1 MQKYCVLLWYEYF
14 VVVLWLTM
22 LLIILTMTWAKPWWM
37 SNKEKEQKKK
47 KRKRKK
53 KNWNISSNEKW
64 RALLLYSLG
73 REEQRLI
80 VQPPRCWCWGSELI
94 VFPYKVRKQCGLW
107 EPHLW
112 GSDTAGRG
120 PSQADADTQHSVHR
134 YTRLLQHP
142 LRSFFVVMSSG
153 KISLLYRIVF
163 HDIFVLTMILYYC
176 IFLFII

>member
-37 SNKEKEQKKK
+37 FNKEKEQKKK

-53 KNWNISSNEKW
+53 KNGNISSNEKW
-64 RALLLYSLG
+64 RALPLLTRSWGAATHCAAPSLLVLG
-73 REEQRLI
+73 VR
-80 VQPPRCWCWGSELI
+80 GGLI
-94 VFPYKVRKQCGLW
+94 VFPYKVRKQWGLW

-120 PSQADADTQHSVHR
+120 PSQADANTQLSVHR
-134 YTRLLQHP
+134 YTACSNIHWDPFLLSCRQEKYP
-142 LRSFFVVMSSG
+142 FYIGSFF
-153 KISLLYRIVF
+153 I
-163 HDIFVLTMILYYC
+163 T
-176 IFLFII
+176 FLF